1 MKRKVIAVL
10 LASVMVFG
18 LTACG
23 SGSDSG
29 SKSDSGSADD
39 GGSGD
44 EADNASDDASDDKS
58 SGGGSGDTIRL
69 VNGKIEI
76 DANLKKLAEMYKE
89 ETGVTVEIE
98 SMGGGI
104 DIQGTLKG
112 YYQAGNMPDI
122 FVNGGDTDFANWK
135 GMLEDMSDQ
144 PWASDTDAAYVN
156 DEGTI
161 GFPYTV
167 EAVGLA
173 YNADILDK
181 AGIDP
186 ATLTGPAAI
195 EEAFKTLDSK
205 KDELGLQAVVGYCA
219 EATNLYWS
227 TGNHLFANYIDG
239 GLKRDDTTY
248 IDMLNDGGKVDAD
261 RLGKFADFVG
271 LLNQYSDPTL
281 LVSGTYDQQI
291 LNFASGKYAF
301 VTQGSWIGATI
312 TGNDADAYAE
322 AGNFKVG
329 MIPYAFDDSVD
340 TILTNSPSWWAVF
353 KDGNAEAAKAFL
365 QWCSEDTAQKVLV
378 EEAGFISPFASCKYV
393 ASDPFAQTIVDWQNK
408 GKTSGWHWLGMKEG
422 LAQNYTGQVFA
433 DYAAGNLDRDK
444 FVTTMQQVIKA
455 CYAN

>member
-10 LASVMVFG
+10 LASTMALG
-18 LTACG
+18 LVACG
-23 SGSDSG
+23 GGSS
-29 SKSDSGSADD
+29 D
-39 GGSGD
+39 GGSEGGTT
-44 EADNASDDASDDKS
+44 EGGTEESGS
-58 SGGGSGDTIRL
+58 SEGGSSASGDTIRL

-76 DANLKKLAEMYKE
+76 DAQLKKLAEMYKE

-112 YYQAGNMPDI
+112 YYQANNMPDI
-122 FVNGGDTDFANWK
+122 FVNGGTTDFSNWE
-135 GMLEDMSDQ
+135 GMLEDMSGEA
-144 PWASDTDAAYVN
+144 WASDTDAAYV
-156 DEGTI
+156 DEQGTI

-173 YNADILDK
+173 YNAGILEK

-186 ATLTGPAAI
+186 ATLTGPDAVKAAF
-195 EEAFKTLDSK
+195 ETLDAK
-205 KDELGLQAVVGYCA
+205 KAELGIDAVVGYCA

-248 IDMLNDGGKVDAD
+248 IDMLNDGGKVDEA
-261 RLGKFADFVG
+261 RLTDFAEFVG
-271 LLNQYSDPTL
+271 LLNQYSDPAL

-301 VTQGSWIGATI
+301 VTQGSWIGATM
-312 TGNDADAYAE
+312 TTADAEAYAA
-322 AGNFKVG
+322 AGNFEVG
-329 MIPYAFDDSVD
+329 MIPYAFQDGMD

-353 KDGNAEAAKAFL
+353 SDGNKDAAKAFL
-365 QWCSEDTAQKVLV
+365 QWCSEDKAQQVLV
-378 EEAGFISPFASCKYV
+378 EEAGFISPFKSCTYV
-393 ASDPFAQTIVDWQNK
+393 ASDPFAQTIIDYQNAD
-408 GKTSGWHWLGMKEG
+408 KTSGWHWLNMKEG
-422 LAQNYTGQVFA
+422 LAQNYTGQVFN
-433 DYAAGNLDRDK
+433 DYAAGRLDAAG
-444 FVTTMQQVIKA
+444 FVKTMQQVIQA

>member
-1 MKRKVIAVL
+1 MKRKVIATL
-10 LASVMVFG
+10 LAATMVMS
-18 LTACG
+18 LAACG
-23 SGSDSG
+23 SGGDNGSSGGDAGNSGSSSESDSG
-29 SKSDSGSADD
+29 
-39 GGSGD
+39 
-44 EADNASDDASDDKS
+44 S
-58 SGGGSGDTIRL
+58 SGGGSGDSIRL

-76 DANLKKLAEMYKE
+76 DSQLKKLAEMYKE

-112 YYQAGNMPDI
+112 YYQADNMPDI
-122 FVNGGDTDFANWK
+122 FVNGGSTDFGNWE
-135 GMLEDMSDQ
+135 GMLEDMSGEA
-144 PWASDTDAAYVN
+144 WASDTDAAYV
-156 DEGTI
+156 DEEYGTI

-173 YNADILDK
+173 YNADILEK
-181 AGIDP
+181 AEIDP
-186 ATLTGPAAI
+186 ATLTSPGKI

-205 KDELGLQAVVGYCA
+205 KADLGLDAVVGYCA

-239 GLKRDDTTY
+239 GLDRDDTTY
-248 IDMLNDGGKVDAD
+248 IDMLNDGGKVDKD
-261 RLGKFADFVG
+261 RLTDFAEFVG
-271 LLNQYSDPTL
+271 LLNQYSDPAL

-312 TGNDADAYAE
+312 TGDDAEAYEA

-329 MIPYAFDDSVD
+329 MVPYAFEDGMD
-340 TILTNSPSWWAVF
+340 TILTNSPSWWSVF
-353 KDGNAEAAKAFL
+353 SDGNAEAAKAFL
-365 QWCSEDTAQKVLV
+365 QWCSEDKAQQVLV
-378 EEAGFISPFASCKYV
+378 EEAGFISPYNSCKYV
-393 ASDPFAQTIVDWQNK
+393 ANDPFAQTIVDYQTA

-422 LAQNYTGQVFA
+422 LAQNYTGQVFS
-433 DYAAGNLDRDK
+433 DYAAGNLDTDK
-444 FVTTMQQVIKA
+444 FVQTMEQVIQA